1 MEGLA
6 KPGGSSF
13 LPPWPSWAR
22 KVGLGGGS
30 ALRIT
35 TQPLIPSDIQSGWE
49 LADEAGNIDPH
60 TTTPKVS
67 SLLSP
72 PSRCL
77 QLFPIQNS
85 GSGISIKS
93 IN

>member
-1 MEGLA
+1 MDGPA
-6 KPGGSSF
+6 KPDGSSF

-49 LADEAGNIDPH
+49 LADEAGDIDPTH
-60 TTTPKVS
+60 PLPKS
-67 SLLSP
+67 HLHCPLP
-72 PSRCL
+72 PGACSC
-77 QLFPIQNS
+77 FPFRILAS
-85 GSGISIKS
+85 VFL
-93 IN
+93 